1 MTIDHTGSERARTR
15 LALTVLAVCWFAIL
29 CDGLDTFVYGAVLP
43 RMLADPALGMSPG
56 AAGTVGSVATLG
68 MLIGALAAG
77 PIADRLGRRTAI
89 VAGVALFSIA
99 SLACAVAPSVEVFAA
114 ARGVAGLGLGGL
126 IPTAISMVMEYA
138 PRGRANLMVASL
150 MTAHQAGGILAPG
163 LSMLFLDSRGWRFL
177 FLLGGLPL
185 ILAVPLM
192 LKFLP
197 ESMGYLLARGRVAD
211 AEALARSRGVAVADF
226 VTAPTGRGGASSTTA
241 HRIRL
246 LFTGSRAITTPAL
259 WTASFAGLLLVYGV
273 ATWLP
278 VMMRS
283 TGYEL
288 GSALSFLLV
297 INLGGIVGMLIAG
310 QVADRVGPIPTAL
323 VWFALTAIGIAA
335 LSMQMP
341 LAATYAVVFA
351 TGVWLFSA
359 QTMVYAGAA
368 AHSEADFRATAVG
381 LTSGIGRFGAVFGP
395 WLGGVL
401 VASGTPRWGFGAF
414 AVAALLAVAAL
425 VVVFVTDRV
434 GSRATTSSVRER
446 VSL

>member
-1 MTIDHTGSERARTR
+1 MTIDHTGPDRARTR
-15 LALTVLAVCWFAIL
+15 LALTVLALCWFAIL

-43 RMLADPALGMSPG
+43 RMLADPALGMGPG

-77 PIADRLGRRTAI
+77 PIADLLGRRAAI

-99 SLACAVAPSVEVFAA
+99 SLACAVAPSLEVFAA

-211 AEALARSRGVAVADF
+211 AEALARSRGVAVTDF
-226 VTAPTGRGGASSTTA
+226 MTTPTGTDGASSTTA
-241 HRIRL
+241 HRIRR

-297 INLGGIVGMLIAG
+297 INLGGIAGMLIAG

-335 LSMQMP
+335 LSVQMP

-401 VASGTPRWGFGAF
+401 IASGTPRWGFGAF
-414 AVAALLAVAAL
+414 AFAAVLAVAAL
-425 VVVFVTDRV
+425 AVVFVTDRV
-434 GSRATTSSVRER
+434 GWRATTGSVRER